1 MLKPP
6 RLLKLLRLKKLPS
19 NQIQNLEARVI
30 LSGPLFTK
38 MQPIEKSKDLIAEEE
53 MKMAFTAKDVQTL
66 RQMTGCGMMDCKK
79 ALTESNGDMNK
90 AVEYLREKG
99 LSAAA
104 KKADRVAAEGVVYA
118 VADAAKKVGA
128 IIEVNSETDFVA
140 KNADFNAFVAQ
151 CTQIIMEQNPLMLS
165 SAGLQD

>member
-1 MLKPP
+1 
-6 RLLKLLRLKKLPS
+6 
-19 NQIQNLEARVI
+19 
-30 LSGPLFTK
+30 
-38 MQPIEKSKDLIAEEE
+38 
-53 MKMAFTAKDVQTL
+53 MAFTAKDVQTL

-79 ALTESNGDMNK
+79 ALTESNGDMDK

-151 CTQIIMEQNPLMLS
+151 CAQIIMEQNP
-165 SAGLQD
+165 G